1 MISRNNLFYGS
12 IIFLNIL
19 ISYGMLLYQQPFNVD
34 GILYLNASQVY
45 LTQGLHAAM
54 QIYPWPLYSV
64 LLAKISQFTSL
75 SLLQTAFLLNAIF
88 TSILVFYFV
97 RLIHLL
103 GGTFRHQCWAAAL
116 ILLYPYLNHDRYN
129 VLRDFGYY
137 AFFVTSLYYFIAFL
151 NTHKI
156 RDALL
161 WQITLMIATGFRIE
175 GAVLLSLCPIA
186 VLLIPAESFRQKIIN
201 FFKSSWILL
210 IALIIASI
218 CFKSFWHF
226 GRIPD
231 LASALSLDQLIP
243 LLSQKITALQQQV
256 LNIPGKDDAWLFLTA
271 GIIAVFFH
279 TALETL
285 GFILSALFIY
295 TCLTKSIQIQ
305 TKARHGLVVY
315 ATIIILTLIVF
326 LLHQLFLVGRYIA
339 PLILICLLLLP
350 FGLEHLWQ
358 KKHWAAKLIV
368 ISILLFNTGASF
380 GQFGPSKTYL
390 IEAGKWIEANTPV
403 NSHIYANNA
412 QLSYYASRNNLLYDP
427 NLLLQ
432 QTHFNDYNYIAIT
445 LRHTDN
451 MMTEQQLLQ
460 ITGHPPL
467 KVFQNKRGDKT
478 FIFAMKSN

>member
-1 MISRNNLFYGS
+1 MPNKASLIYFVT
-12 IIFLNIL
+12 IFLNVF
-19 ISYGMLLYQQPFNVD
+19 ISYSLLLHPQPFDVD
-34 GILYLNASQVY
+34 GILYLHASQTY

-54 QIYPWPLYSV
+54 QIYSWPFYAALM
-64 LLAKISQFTSL
+64 AKTSQLTTL

-103 GGTFRHQCWAAAL
+103 GGNFRHQCWAAAL

-137 AFFVTSLYYFIAFL
+137 AFFVASLYYFIAFL
-151 NTHKI
+151 NTHKT

-161 WQITLMIATGFRIE
+161 WQITLMIATAFRIE

-186 VLLIPAESFRQKIIN
+186 ILLIPVESFRQKIVN
-201 FFKSSWILL
+201 FFKASWILL
-210 IALIIASI
+210 VALIIASI
-218 CFKSFWHF
+218 YFKSFWHF

-231 LASALSLDQLIP
+231 LAAALSLNQLLP

-285 GFILSALFIY
+285 SFILSALFIY
-295 TCLTKSIQIQ
+295 TLYTKPFQIQ
-305 TKARHGLVVY
+305 SKARAGLVIY
-315 ATIIILTLIVF
+315 AIIIIFTLVCF
-326 LLHQLFLVGRYIA
+326 LLHELFLVGRYIA
-339 PLILICLLLLP
+339 PLMFICLLILP

-358 KKHWAAKLIV
+358 KKHWSAKGIV
-368 ISILLFNTGASF
+368 ITILLYNAAASF

-403 NSHIYANNA
+403 NAHIYANNE

-427 NLLLQ
+427 NLSLQ

-460 ITGHPPL
+460 LTGHPPL
-467 KVFQNKRGDKT
+467 KIFQNSRGDKT
-478 FIFAMKSN
+478 FIFAMKPN